1 VVHAASLTGSGS
13 CSGSWLAVGWLRVL
27 VALAAM
33 RAAATRKTLQAVSA
47 IWKPE
52 VSAAGWEAPAA
63 SRWWVR
69 PVAIAHRASG
79 NWAGGQAR
87 RAGTAAG
94 SSNGGSTL
102 ASKRVIALIRSP
114 AKVNTS
120 SPAGRAM
127 PACGSGW

>member
-13 CSGSWLAVGWLRVL
+13 RSGSLLAVGWLRVL
-27 VALAAM
+27 VARAAM

-69 PVAIAHRASG
+69 PVAIA
-79 NWAGGQAR
+79 
-87 RAGTAAG
+87 
-94 SSNGGSTL
+94 L
-102 ASKRVIALIRSP
+102 KIASP
-114 AKVNTS
+114 ACRPCRVT
-120 SPAGRAM
+120 R
-127 PACGSGW
+127 